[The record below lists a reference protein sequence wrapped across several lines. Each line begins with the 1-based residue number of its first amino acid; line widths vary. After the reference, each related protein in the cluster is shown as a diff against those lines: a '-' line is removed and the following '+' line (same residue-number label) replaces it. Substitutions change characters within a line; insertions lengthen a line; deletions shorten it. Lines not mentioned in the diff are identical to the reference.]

1 MLKQHLEI
9 FRRLL
14 FISYLC
20 CVVLSFQAALYI
32 ESNFAFPDTPF
43 ALFDNLML
51 AALIIWGIVLWNQK
65 DCYLFR
71 SRSRLEVMRTIT
83 SASLKAAGLYM
94 LFLFFSEYS
103 FQSKLQIG
111 IFMVLNTLAL
121 NGLQLSIL
129 YVLEYYRRRG
139 FNYQTV
145 LVVGRGRKARDF
157 VDKTFKNAHWGYKVT
172 GFVDWQSIGQ
182 AQLWSYRDIPRIG
195 SLDDLPELIK
205 TRQVDWVVFTVENG
219 ELKLIEPA
227 VDICQEMGTRV
238 VVLADFF
245 PGRYS
250 NKRLEEFFEFPSL
263 LFDNAPPRKFEYLLK
278 TVFDRIAAATG
289 LILAVPIMF
298 FAALAIKFSSNGPIL
313 FKQERIGLNGKKFIM
328 YKFRTMVPNA
338 EKLKSF
344 LEKHNEMDG
353 PVFKIEK
360 DPRVTSIGGFLRK
373 ASIDELPQ
381 LFNVLKG
388 DMSLVG
394 PRPPLSNEVKQYDPW
409 QRRRL
414 SMKPGITCLW
424 QINGRNKVGFKKW
437 MEMDLQ
443 YIDNWSLW
451 LDTKILAGTIPS
463 VLTGKGAH

>member
-1 MLKQHLEI
+1 MFKQHLEV

-20 CVVLSFQAALYI
+20 CVALSFQAALYM
-32 ESNFAFPDTPF
+32 ESNLVIFGTTFAP
-43 ALFDNLML
+43 FDNLMV
-51 AALIIWGIVLWNQK
+51 AALVIWGIVLWNQK
-65 DCYLFR
+65 SCYLFR
-71 SRSRLEVMRTIT
+71 SRSKLEVMRSIT
-83 SASLKAAGLYM
+83 SGSLKAAGLYIVY
-94 LFLFFSEYS
+94 LFFIDFS

-111 IFMVLNTLAL
+111 AFVVLNTLAL
-121 NGLQLSIL
+121 NSLQLSLL
-129 YVLEYYRRRG
+129 YILEYYRRRG

-145 LVVGRGRKARDF
+145 LVVGRGKKAKDF
-157 VDKTFKNAHWGYKVT
+157 VDKTFKNAQWGYKVT
-172 GFVDWQSIGQ
+172 GFVDWKSMDDKE
-182 AQLWSYRDIPRIG
+182 LWSYRDIPRIG

-205 TRQVDWVVFTVENG
+205 TRQVDWVVFTAENG

-245 PGRYS
+245 PARYS
-250 NKRLEEFFEFPSL
+250 RKRLEEFFEFPSL
-263 LFDNAPPRKFEYLLK
+263 LFDNAPSRKYEYLFK
-278 TVFDRIAAATG
+278 KIFDRIGAAVG
-289 LILAVPIMF
+289 IILASPIMF

-313 FKQERIGLNGKKFIM
+313 FKQERLGLNGKKFIM
-328 YKFRTMVPNA
+328 YKFRTMVQNA
-338 EKLKSF
+338 EKLKPL
-344 LEKHNEMDG
+344 LEKQNEMDG
-353 PVFKIEK
+353 PVFKIK
-360 DPRVTSIGGFLRK
+360 NDPRTTPLGRFLRK

-388 DMSLVG
+388 DMSMVG

-424 QINGRNKVGFKKW
+424 QINGRNKIGFKKW
-437 MEMDLQ
+437 MELDLQ

-463 VLTGKGAH
+463 VLTRKGAG